1 MEEREQDTMM
11 EPADRLMP
19 LSEHGTLQ
27 ERRAFAPLRS
37 DLHRLLDT
45 FALVDGLPSRR
56 GLDPE
61 LRESVRA
68 ARVAVARVLL
78 VLNRMEGQ
86 GDGSS
91 EEIPLSWLDGTT
103 GQPPEE

>member
-27 ERRAFAPLRS
+27 EHRAFAPLRA

-45 FALVDGLPSRR
+45 FALVDGLPSRW
-56 GLDPE
+56 GLEPE

-86 GDGSS
+86 GNVSN
-91 EEIPLSWLDGTT
+91 EEAPLSWRDGVTS
-103 GQPPEE
+103 QPPEE

>member
-1 MEEREQDTMM
+1 M
-11 EPADRLMP
+11 EPADRLTP

-27 ERRAFAPLRS
+27 ERRAFAPLRA

-86 GDGSS
+86 GDVSN
-91 EEIPLSWLDGTT
+91 EETPLSWREGVTS
-103 GQPPEE
+103 QRPEE

>member
-1 MEEREQDTMM
+1 MTSGEHEHL
-11 EPADRLMP
+11 PDRP
-19 LSEHGTLQ
+19 TVH
-27 ERRAFAPLRS
+27 ERRAFAPLRA

-68 ARVAVARVLL
+68 ARVAIARVLL

-86 GDGSS
+86 GDVSDEGIPAKTEALAMRRAESPQD
-91 EEIPLSWLDGTT
+91 EE
-103 GQPPEE
+103 

>member
-1 MEEREQDTMM
+1 M
-11 EPADRLMP
+11 EPADRPMP
-19 LSEHGTLQ
+19 LGERGTLQ
-27 ERRAFAPLRS
+27 ERRTFAPLRAN
-37 DLHRLLDT
+37 LERLLDT

-56 GLDPE
+56 GLDLE

-86 GDGSS
+86 GDVSN
-91 EEIPLSWLDGTT
+91 EETPLSWRDGVTL
-103 GQPPEE
+103 QPPEE